1 MVTIALI
8 LVSVCFP
15 RSIKASPLDSMKQGF
30 AELIYDAEWG
40 IIKVINNI
48 FCDSKHEITEK
59 NKEGERSQALV
70 YLTPET
76 IIKGHFLLMD
86 ANIFQNYQTESKDK
100 SYYYDA
106 GSFNEQ
112 TGDASQNEGGKTAA
126 SETVGEGKEELQQ
139 VIRGWYY
146 ALRNFAIVALLSV
159 LVYLGIRMM
168 MTSIS
173 QDKAKYKMMIKD
185 WLVAICL
192 VTLMHFI
199 MVGILGLADMITS
212 AVGRTGENA
221 NITQQLMNDIET
233 ALNDSDKDKDE
244 KAEGRRE
251 AVGKELVLAAAI
263 FLTISFAIKYVLR
276 MITIIFL
283 TLLAPI
289 TAITYPIDKVSDGKA
304 QAFNFWF
311 REFFYNV
318 MIQPFHLLI
327 YVVLL
332 GSATTLAKT
341 NVLYA
346 ILCYAM
352 MFPAERLIREM
363 FGFRNKLGA
372 PLGAM
377 ATAAGVGSLVKSMS
391 RLREGGSGSGKGGN
405 SGGSNGGNEA
415 PPPIKDKT
423 EGNLTDY
430 DDGIDAL
437 PGDGESNSEDN
448 SPPENTEQPGGDAS
462 AADAYQNS
470 QDPVAEMKRAGL
482 EEQLADGQ
490 LDESDLTDE
499 QRALLGMDNEEQQVD
514 NGAQADEAGEEAQ
527 PEVNGNEDTEQLAGP
542 NAGNKVS
549 GQLWRAR
556 AANHEKRLLSKYG
569 TANSMGKDLLR
580 GGRAAKDGWKNNK
593 GLRKITG
600 AVGGFLKNSKL
611 LDPNH
616 KTVAGQRFKRV
627 AGRIGKTALRTGMI
641 GAGALAGATLATVTG
656 DPKKIITAA
665 SAGAALGNTGARTIT
680 GVAGRVADSAKS
692 YYTTGYDAVKG
703 QDGRKERAKQAYINN
718 QQERDYAAQ
727 RLYEKSGGTVAS
739 RDEIDEEME
748 KRYRIRE
755 NGITDNGQI
764 DAILDQS
771 EGKYEAGMEEAKN
784 SDSRIAE
791 VADKLDNKNKQ
802 QYDSKYKKHY
812 DELTQQQESIN
823 NNQSLSDAEKEER
836 LQKAREKFDNEYG
849 SGAAE
854 KALAHHDVET
864 QVKERSIKQSLNAH
878 KIASQYSE
886 SAFRDEKKMTALRE
900 SSVNEYRES
909 MKQQGREVSVEHAT
923 DIVVQAMSD
932 AAEIKGVKG
941 AAITNPYRQNTANNR
956 RNTRNNTNNNN
967 NTSNQNLPQ
976 NSNEPSN

>member
-112 TGDASQNEGGKTAA
+112 TGDASQNEGGKKTG

-221 NITQQLMNDIET
+221 NITQQLMDDIET

-332 GSATTLAKT
+332 GSATMLAKT

-437 PGDGESNSEDN
+437 PGDGAANNEEDTSTREN
-448 SPPENTEQPGGDAS
+448 NTNTDDGIDYERANAFRGYREQGMTQEEAEARVNEELPLERNNTE
-462 AADAYQNS
+462 
-470 QDPVAEMKRAGL
+470 
-482 EEQLADGQ
+482 
-490 LDESDLTDE
+490 
-499 QRALLGMDNEEQQVD
+499 
-514 NGAQADEAGEEAQ
+514 
-527 PEVNGNEDTEQLAGP
+527 NEDTGETSQSDNGGQAVVDS
-542 NAGNKVS
+542 NAQPRLENDTQQEETNTPEKPKAMK
-549 GQLWRAR
+549 QIWRAKS
-556 AANHEKRLLSKYG
+556 ANHDKRLIEKYG
-569 TANSMGKDLLR
+569 TSNRLLGDITRGAKKGWQNNPRGKKIKGAA
-580 GGRAAKDGWKNNK
+580 GGILK
-593 GLRKITG
+593 GLKPT
-600 AVGGFLKNSKL
+600 AQKL
-611 LDPNH
+611 LDPHH
-616 KTVAGQRFKRV
+616 KTVGGQRFKRV

-641 GAGALAGATLATVTG
+641 GAGALAGAALATVTG

-680 GVAGRVADSAKS
+680 GVTGRVADSAKS

-703 QDGRKERAKQAYINN
+703 QDGRKERAKQDYMNN

-727 RLYEKSGGTVAS
+727 RLYEKSGGRIAS
-739 RDEIDEEME
+739 RSEIDEEME

-755 NGITDNGQI
+755 NGITDNEQI

-771 EGKYEAGMEEAKN
+771 EGKYEAGMEEARN

-791 VADKLDNKNKQ
+791 VADKLDNKNKE

-823 NNQSLSDAEKEER
+823 NNQNLSDAEKEER

-854 KALAHHDVET
+854 KALAHHDVAT
-864 QVKERSIKQSLNAH
+864 QIEERSIKQSLNAH
-878 KIASQYSE
+878 KMASQYSE
-886 SAFRDEKKMTALRE
+886 SAFRDGKKMKALRE

-909 MKQQGREVSVEHAT
+909 MREQGREVSVEHAT
-923 DIVVQAMSD
+923 DIVVQAMRD

-941 AAITNPYRQNTANNR
+941 AAIVNPYRQNSANNR
-956 RNTRNNTNNNN
+956 RNTRNTTNNNN
-967 NTSNQNLPQ
+967 NTGNQNP
-976 NSNEPSN
+976 PSNTNPPSN

>member
-112 TGDASQNEGGKTAA
+112 TGDASQNEGGKTTG

-221 NITQQLMNDIET
+221 NITQQLMDDIET

-332 GSATTLAKT
+332 GSATALAKT

-437 PGDGESNSEDN
+437 PGDGNLTAEPNEEG
-448 SPPENTEQPGGDAS
+448 ENTPTEQAERGSENNNIPPADPTLNAGGTAAAAS
-462 AADAYQNS
+462 AYQNS
-470 QDPVAEMKRAGL
+470 SNPVEDMQREAL
-482 EEQLADGQ
+482 EEKLANGEINEQ
-490 LDESDLTDE
+490 DLTPE
-499 QRALLGMDNEEQQVD
+499 QRNLLGMSSEEQKT
-514 NGAQADEAGEEAQ
+514 
-527 PEVNGNEDTEQLAGP
+527 PEKPKAMKQI
-542 NAGNKVS
+542 
-549 GQLWRAR
+549 WRAKS
-556 AANHEKRLLSKYG
+556 ANHDKRLREKYG
-569 TANSMGKDLLR
+569 TSNSLLR
-580 GGRAAKDGWKNNK
+580 DGAGGAKQGWQNNTGRK
-593 GLRKITG
+593 KITG
-600 AVGGFLKNSKL
+600 AIGGFIKGSKL

>member
-15 RSIKASPLDSMKQGF
+15 RNVHAAIMQKALNTMKQGL
-30 AELIYDAEWG
+30 AEMIYDAEIG
-40 IIKVINNI
+40 VLTVVNNI
-48 FCDSKHEITEK
+48 FCDDGHQIDKD
-59 NKEGERSQALV
+59 EGKDTL
-70 YLTPET
+70 YLMPET
-76 IIKGHFLLMD
+76 IIKGHFLLMN
-86 ANIFQNYQTESKDK
+86 ANIFSDSYGKADE
-100 SYYYDA
+100 SYYYDSGA
-106 GSFNEQ
+106 KNGFKD
-112 TGDASQNEGGKTAA
+112 TGDSTADDIKDQLNSDKTAIA
-126 SETVGEGKEELQQ
+126 QGKVDLQQ
-139 VIRGWYY
+139 VIRGWYT

-159 LVYLGIRMM
+159 LVYIGIRMM
-168 MTSIS
+168 LTSVA
-173 QDKAKYKMMIKD
+173 QDKARYKMMLKD
-185 WLVAICL
+185 WLVAMCL
-192 VTLMHFI
+192 VALMHFI
-199 MVGILGLADMITS
+199 MVATLGLANMITH
-212 AVGRTGENA
+212 AVGAEGQNGAQIQEIMER
-221 NITQQLMNDIET
+221 IE
-233 ALNDSDKDKDE
+233 ADLNWGTDDDE
-244 KAEGRRE
+244 KSAQRRE
-251 AVGKELVLAAAI
+251 AFGLELTLLAIIVITVVFAVKYVKRAVL
-263 FLTISFAIKYVLR
+263 ISFLV
-276 MITIIFL
+276 
-283 TLLAPI
+283 LLAPI
-289 TAITYPIDKVSDGKA
+289 TAITYPLDKISDGKA

-318 MIQPFHLLI
+318 IIQPFHLLLYI
-327 YVVLL
+327 VLI
-332 GSATTLAKT
+332 GAAATLANT
-341 NVLYA
+341 SIIYTIV
-346 ILCYAM
+346 CYAM

-437 PGDGESNSEDN
+437 PGDGAANNEEDTSTREN
-448 SPPENTEQPGGDAS
+448 NTNTDDGIDYERANAFRGYREQGMTQEEAEARVNEELPLERNNTE
-462 AADAYQNS
+462 
-470 QDPVAEMKRAGL
+470 
-482 EEQLADGQ
+482 
-490 LDESDLTDE
+490 
-499 QRALLGMDNEEQQVD
+499 
-514 NGAQADEAGEEAQ
+514 
-527 PEVNGNEDTEQLAGP
+527 NEDTGETSQSDNGGQAVVDS
-542 NAGNKVS
+542 NAQPRLENDTQQEETNTPEKPKAMK
-549 GQLWRAR
+549 QIWRAKS
-556 AANHEKRLLSKYG
+556 ANHDKRLREKYG
-569 TANSMGKDLLR
+569 TSNSLLR
-580 GGRAAKDGWKNNK
+580 DGAGGAKQGWQNNTGRK
-593 GLRKITG
+593 KITG
-600 AVGGFLKNSKL
+600 AIGGFIKGSKL
-611 LDPNH
+611 LDPHH
-616 KTVAGQRFKRV
+616 KTVGGQRFKRV

-665 SAGAALGNTGARTIT
+665 SAGAALGNTGAKTIT

-727 RLYEKSGGTVAS
+727 RLYEKSGGIVAS

-823 NNQSLSDAEKEER
+823 SNQNLSDTEKEER

-854 KALAHHDVET
+854 KALAHHDVAT
-864 QVKERSIKQSLNAH
+864 QIEERSIKQSLNAH

-941 AAITNPYRQNTANNR
+941 AAITNPYRQNSANNR